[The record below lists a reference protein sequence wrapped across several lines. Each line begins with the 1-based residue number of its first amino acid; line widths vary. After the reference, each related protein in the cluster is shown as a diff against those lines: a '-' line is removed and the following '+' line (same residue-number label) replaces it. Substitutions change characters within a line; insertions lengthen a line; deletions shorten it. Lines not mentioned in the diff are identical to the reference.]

1 MKKTFLIALISFFV
15 GILITGMIFIYLPEK
30 NSIENFLEE
39 PTSPSLASSLYA
51 SNPTIP
57 LQAKPDLDFVK
68 IADKVGST
76 VVQITAEK
84 VEKRRASPFGGDRPF
99 DDFWDRF
106 FGAPRGRE
114 REYRSEVRGTGFFI
128 HSEGYILTNNHLVE
142 KSVKVTVFT
151 LQEKEYTAEIIG
163 TDPLS
168 DLALLKIKDKNLP
181 FCELADSSLLQ
192 VGEWVL
198 AIGNPWGLE
207 HTVTAG
213 IVSSKGRQ
221 LGGFSDIRYQDYIQT
236 DAAINPGNSG
246 GPLVNMKGDV
256 VGINTLILA
265 PTGGNIGIGFAI
277 PSNLARKVVKQ
288 LQEKGRVIRSYLGI
302 RPQPI
307 TTADKDH
314 LKLKSKRGALVGEV
328 VRGTPADKAGLEVT
342 DVIIEISGQPV
353 KDHND
358 LMFKIADITPGTK
371 VELKVIRN
379 GKEKVL
385 TAKLTELPTEE
396 EQETSPASKKDLGLT
411 VTSLTPRVARRYGLR
426 SREGVLIT
434 DVKRYS
440 VADRNGLK
448 RGDIILEANGQNIK
462 DEDELIKIVDKLNS
476 GDTLMLRIR
485 REGQRDTTESIV
497 TLRIPE

>member
-39 PTSPSLASSLYA
+39 PSSSLLTSSLYA
-51 SNPTIP
+51 SNPSSP
-57 LQAKPDLDFVK
+57 LQTKPDLDFVK
-68 IADKVGST
+68 IADKVGAT
-76 VVQITAEK
+76 VVQIIAEK
-84 VEKRRASPFGGDRPF
+84 VEKRRASGFGRDRPF

-106 FGAPRGRE
+106 FGTPRGRE
-114 REYRSEVRGTGFFI
+114 QERRSEVRGTGFFI

-163 TDPLS
+163 TDPLT
-168 DLALLKIKDKNLP
+168 DLALIKIKDKDLP

-221 LGGFSDIRYQDYIQT
+221 LEGFSDVPYQDYIQT

-265 PTGGNIGIGFAI
+265 PTGVNIGIGFAI

-288 LQEKGRVIRSYLGI
+288 LQEKGKVVRGYLGI
-302 RPQPI
+302 RPQAL
-307 TTADKDH
+307 TSADVDH
-314 LKLKSKRGALVGEV
+314 LKLKSKRGAMVGEV
-328 VRGTPADKAGLEVT
+328 ESGKPADKGGLEVA
-342 DVIIEISGQPV
+342 DVIIEINGQPV

-358 LMFKIADITPGTK
+358 LRFKIADITPGTK
-371 VELKVIRN
+371 AEFKIIRD
-379 GKEKVL
+379 GKEKML
-385 TAKLTELPTEE
+385 TIKLTELQTEE
-396 EQETSPASKKDLGLT
+396 EQEASPASKKDLGFAVMT
-411 VTSLTPRVARRYGLR
+411 LTPQVARRLRLR
-426 SREGVLIT
+426 SREGALIT
-434 DVKRYS
+434 EVQRFS
-440 VADRNGLK
+440 VADRNGL
-448 RGDIILEANGQNIK
+448 RRLDIILKANGQSITN
-462 DEDELIKIVDKLNS
+462 EDELMKIVNKLNS

-485 REGQRDTTESIV
+485 REGQRETTESIV
-497 TLRIPE
+497 TLRIPG

>member
-39 PTSPSLASSLYA
+39 PSSPSLTSSLYA
-51 SNPTIP
+51 SDPSSS

-68 IADKVGST
+68 IAEKVGAT
-76 VVQITAEK
+76 VVQIIAEK
-84 VEKRRASPFGGDRPF
+84 VEKRSVSGFGGNRPF

-106 FGAPRGRE
+106 FGTPRGRE

-163 TDPLS
+163 TDPLT
-168 DLALLKIKDKNLP
+168 DLALLKIKDKDFP

-221 LGGFSDIRYQDYIQT
+221 LGGFSDVRYQDYIQT

-288 LQEKGRVIRSYLGI
+288 LQEKGRVVRGYLGI
-302 RPQPI
+302 RPQAL

-328 VRGTPADKAGLEVT
+328 ERGTPADKGGLEVA
-342 DVIIEISGQPV
+342 DVIIEINGQPV

-358 LMFKIADITPGTK
+358 LRFKIADITPGTK
-371 VELKVIRN
+371 AEFKVIRD
-379 GKEKVL
+379 GKEKML
-385 TAKLTELPTEE
+385 TIKLIELRTEE
-396 EQETSPASKKDLGLT
+396 EQETSPASKKDLGFA
-411 VTSLTPRVARRYGLR
+411 VMSLTPRVARRLGLR
-426 SREGVLIT
+426 SQEGALIT
-434 DVKRYS
+434 EVERFS

-448 RGDIILEANGQNIK
+448 QRDIILKANGQSIK
-462 DEDELIKIVDKLNS
+462 NEDELIKIVDKLDS

-485 REGQRDTTESIV
+485 REEQRESTEFIV

>member
-1 MKKTFLIALISFFV
+1 
-15 GILITGMIFIYLPEK
+15 
-30 NSIENFLEE
+30 
-39 PTSPSLASSLYA
+39 
-51 SNPTIP
+51 
-57 LQAKPDLDFVK
+57 
-68 IADKVGST
+68 
-76 VVQITAEK
+76 VQITAEK
-84 VEKRRASPFGGDRPF
+84 VEKRRVSGFGGDRPF

-163 TDPLS
+163 TDPLT
-168 DLALLKIKDKNLP
+168 DLALIKIKEKGLP

-221 LGGFSDIRYQDYIQT
+221 LEGFSDVPFQDYIQT

-265 PTGGNIGIGFAI
+265 PTGVNIGIGFAI

-288 LQEKGRVIRSYLGI
+288 LREKGKVVRGYLGI

-314 LKLKSKRGALVGEV
+314 FKLKSKKGALVGEV
-328 VRGTPADKAGLEVT
+328 ERGTPADKAGLEVA
-342 DVIIEISGQPV
+342 DVIIEINGQPV

-358 LMFKIADITPGTK
+358 LRFKIADIMPGTK

-385 TAKLTELPTEE
+385 TAKLTELRTEE
-396 EQETSPASKKDLGLT
+396 EQEASPSSRKDLGLT
-411 VTSLTPRVARRYGLR
+411 VTSLTPRVAKRYGFR

-434 DVKRYS
+434 AVQRYS

-448 RGDIILEANGQNIK
+448 RGDIILEANGQNVK
-462 DEDELIKIVDKLNS
+462 DEDELMKIVDKLNS

-485 REGQRDTTESIV
+485 RESQRDTTESIV

>member
-1 MKKTFLIALISFFV
+1 MKKTFLIALISFFI
-15 GILITGMIFIYLPEK
+15 GILITGMIFIYQPEK

-39 PTSPSLASSLYA
+39 PSSPSLASSLYA
-51 SNPTIP
+51 SNPSIP

-68 IADKVGST
+68 IADKVGAT
-76 VVQITAEK
+76 VVQIVAEK
-84 VEKRRASPFGGDRPF
+84 VEKRRASGFGGNRPF

-106 FGAPRGRE
+106 FGTPRGRE
-114 REYRSEVRGTGFFI
+114 QERRSEVRGTGFFI

-151 LQEKEYTAEIIG
+151 IKEKEYTAEVIG
-163 TDPLS
+163 TDPLT
-168 DLALLKIKDKNLP
+168 DLALIKIDEKGLP
-181 FCELADSSLLQ
+181 FCELADSSLLK

-221 LGGFSDIRYQDYIQT
+221 LEGFSDVPYQDYIQT

-288 LQEKGRVIRSYLGI
+288 LQEKGRVVRGFLGI
-302 RPQPI
+302 RPQPL

-328 VRGTPADKAGLEVT
+328 ENGTPADKGGLEVA
-342 DVIIEISGQPV
+342 DVIIEINGQPV

-358 LMFKIADITPGTK
+358 LRFKIADITPGTK
-371 VELKVIRN
+371 AEFKIIRD
-379 GKEKVL
+379 GKEKAL
-385 TAKLTELPTEE
+385 TIKLIELKTEE

-411 VTSLTPRVARRYGLR
+411 VTSLTPRVARRFGLR
-426 SREGVLIT
+426 SQEGALIT
-434 DVKRYS
+434 DVQRFS
-440 VADRNGLK
+440 VADRNGLR
-448 RGDIILEANGQNIK
+448 RGDIILKANGQNIT
-462 DEDELIKIVDKLNS
+462 DEDELIKIVNKLNS

-485 REGQRDTTESIV
+485 REGQGGTTESIV

>member
-1 MKKTFLIALISFFV
+1 MKKTFIIALISFFV

-39 PTSPSLASSLYA
+39 PSSPSLTSSLYA
-51 SNPTIP
+51 SNPSSS

-68 IADKVGST
+68 IADKVGAT
-76 VVQITAEK
+76 VVQIIAEK
-84 VEKRRASPFGGDRPF
+84 VEKRRASGFGGDRPF

-106 FGAPRGRE
+106 FGPPRGRE
-114 REYRSEVRGTGFFI
+114 QEYRSESRGAGFFI
-128 HSEGYILTNNHLVE
+128 HAEGYILTNNHLVE

-163 TDPLS
+163 TDPLT
-168 DLALLKIKDKNLP
+168 DLALLKIKDKDLP

-221 LGGFSDIRYQDYIQT
+221 LGGFSDVPYQDYIQT

-265 PTGGNIGIGFAI
+265 PTGVNIGIGFAI

-288 LQEKGRVIRSYLGI
+288 LQEKGRVVRGYLGI
-302 RPQPI
+302 RPQPL

-328 VRGTPADKAGLEVT
+328 ESGTPADKGGLEVA
-342 DVIIEISGQPV
+342 DVIIEINGQPV

-358 LMFKIADITPGTK
+358 LRFKIADIMPGTK
-371 VELKVIRN
+371 AEFKVIRD

-385 TAKLTELPTEE
+385 TIKLIELRTEE
-396 EQETSPASKKDLGLT
+396 EQEATPASKKDLGFT
-411 VTSLTPRVARRYGLR
+411 VTSLTSRVARRYGLR

-434 DVKRYS
+434 AVERFS

-448 RGDIILEANGQNIK
+448 RGDIILKANGQNIK
-462 DEDELIKIVDKLNS
+462 DEDELIKLVDKLNS